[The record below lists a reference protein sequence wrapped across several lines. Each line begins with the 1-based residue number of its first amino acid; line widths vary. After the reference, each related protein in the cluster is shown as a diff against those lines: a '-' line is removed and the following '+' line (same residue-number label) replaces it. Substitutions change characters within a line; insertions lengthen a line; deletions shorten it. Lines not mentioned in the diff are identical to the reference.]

1 MLRVVVRSHLAGAV
15 AALAEDLA
23 RPPALASALARVRH
37 VEWVVTPSLGTR
49 RWVVREAS
57 RRLGAAAGR
66 TDGVVANWRHTFP
79 AAVLD
84 TVLTADLARRL
95 GPATPD
101 PWRLPA
107 SGLLLH
113 EWAQSH
119 PDDPVVAPLL
129 VGGRPTLGR
138 ARHLADLFDRYA
150 LWRPEMVLE
159 WSAGQPGGAAEGPGG
174 ETLLA
179 QGALWRAFR
188 RHLDVPSPPERWDE
202 AWAHLD
208 EVVDHL
214 PSSSRVSVVGLTT
227 FPGGLRFVE
236 ALERLATRL
245 DVGVYLA
252 EDLATPGSE
261 GPATEL
267 RRFWGGV
274 AASRAPVVAHLRA
287 SADELD
293 EEPPRVTA
301 PATLL
306 DSLQHALR
314 HDEMVVPAS
323 GAHDAS
329 VLEHR
334 CVGLA
339 RQAEVLRDAIVHDL
353 AAHPE
358 WEESD
363 LLVVCPDVE
372 RAAPALRA
380 AFGPPRRRPGE
391 PGLAYRVV
399 DPAVDGDG
407 LYRRAVRHLLVLL
420 RGRVT
425 RSDLLAFLAEPAVA
439 RRTGLVDGDLE
450 RLAEWSQRAGVR
462 WGLSAAHRERF
473 GVTQPGDRHT
483 WRRGL
488 DRLALG
494 AMVDETGL
502 RSVAGAVPV
511 EVAAGEFV
519 LLAAI
524 TRVVELLDVATS
536 DLAARPLVAWAT
548 WFVRLLDGLV
558 EVPASEEGD
567 ALALRRALA
576 EMGTLGPA
584 SSVVVAFE
592 DYVALVLDA
601 LRAAG
606 SPGPVLTGGITVTS
620 PDTLRGVP
628 FRAVYVLGL
637 DAGAF
642 EAPDWERDDLR
653 RLDPRPGDVRPD
665 DDARRRLAE
674 VVLAAGERLTIL
686 RDDRDATTGQPV
698 PEGVAYSELRDACAA
713 LVGDR
718 FERDQAVAHPRH
730 GFDVASLD
738 PEEERYAA
746 WRERGVLGAGRA
758 FATSARDL
766 EVATALA
773 AADSSLGSEAEEAR
787 FALAPSDVASPVEV
801 SLSDLEAVLTRP
813 VDVHVDRAFA
823 PRLGRVVDEVED
835 DLAVEWVPRALRRH
849 VAALW
854 DVARER
860 PEWLEEALDALV
872 AGGDLPDGDRDERE
886 ALRAELVALADL
898 DREWRHG
905 PTRRVDVS
913 RPPSADLPT
922 LIDEVEVVE
931 DAAGLAVVSV
941 ESSLVRRTR
950 LIGPWLRAVAVRAV
964 TEEPLSLRV
973 AGRRK
978 GGPGAAIAVL
988 ERTVEGTPDEARATL
1003 DEIRRIFVDNLTTP
1017 WPIEWEWESTPLQ
1030 PTALPSEDEWR
1041 GHSRRGVVGFLAEPR
1056 WDLRFA
1062 HLGALDLSTT
1072 LAHWTDGRARLA
1084 ALLDR
1089 HVSLDV
1095 LLAEIAPAPRR
1106 RR

>member
-1 MLRVVVRSHLAGAV
+1 MLRVVLRSHLAGAV

-23 RPPALASALARVRH
+23 RPPAAESALARVRH

-57 RRLGAAAGR
+57 RRLGAATGR

-84 TVLTADLARRL
+84 TVLAADLARRL
-95 GPATPD
+95 GPAASD

-119 PDDPVVAPLL
+119 PDDPAIEPLL

-150 LWRPEMVLE
+150 LWRPEMVLD
-159 WSAGQPGGAAEGPGG
+159 WSAGRPGGTAAGPGG
-174 ETLLA
+174 EALRA

-188 RHLDVPSPPERWDE
+188 DHLGVPSPAERWDD

-208 EVVDHL
+208 EVVDRL

-236 ALERLATRL
+236 ALARLATRL

-252 EDLATPGSE
+252 EDLAVTGPE
-261 GPATEL
+261 GPATDL

-274 AASRAPVVAHLRA
+274 GASRAPVVAHLCASADVLDEESPRA
-287 SADELD
+287 SA
-293 EEPPRVTA
+293 PT
-301 PATLL
+301 TLL
-306 DSLQHALR
+306 DALQHALR
-314 HDEMVVPAS
+314 RDEMVAPSS
-323 GAHDAS
+323 GRHDAS

-358 WEESD
+358 WDESD

-399 DPAVDGDG
+399 DPAVGGDG

-425 RSDLLAFLAEPAVA
+425 RSDLHAFLAEPAVA

-536 DLAARPLVAWAT
+536 DLAARPLAAWAT
-548 WFVRLLDGLV
+548 WFARLLDGLV

-567 ALALRRALA
+567 ALALRRALD

-606 SPGPVLTGGITVTS
+606 GPGPVLTGGITVTS

-698 PEGVAYSELRDACAA
+698 PEGVAYSELRDACVA

-718 FERDQAVAHPRH
+718 FERDHAVAHPRH

-738 PEEERYAA
+738 PEEGRYAA

-773 AADSSLGSEAEEAR
+773 SGGSDVPVPSRVEEAR
-787 FALAPSDVASPVEV
+787 FVLAPTDVAVPEEVGLDDLVAFVRSPVR
-801 SLSDLEAVLTRP
+801 A
-813 VDVHVDRAFA
+813 HVVGAFA
-823 PRLGRVVDEVED
+823 PRLERRVDESED
-835 DLAVEWVPRALRRH
+835 DLAVEWGNGALRE
-849 VAALW
+849 ALPTLW
-854 DVARER
+854 EVVRER
-860 PEWLEEALDALV
+860 PERLEPGLDALV
-872 AGGDLPDGDRDERE
+872 AGGDLPEGDASERAAVCDEVR
-886 ALRAELVALADL
+886 ALVGW
-898 DREWRHG
+898 DREWRRG
-905 PTRRVDVS
+905 GARRLPVR
-913 RPPSADLPT
+913 RPGRAGRPALVG
-922 LIDEVEVVE
+922 EVEVVA
-931 DAAGLAVVSV
+931 DGARLGVVSV
-941 ESSLVRRTR
+941 APF
-950 LIGPWLRAVAVRAV
+950 LIRYDGLLGTA
-964 TEEPLSLRV
+964 L
-973 AGRRK
+973 
-978 GGPGAAIAVL
+978 AAIAARTATEGALVVRVARRVRGARPGVVAVI
-988 ERTVEGTPDEARATL
+988 EREVAGTAASAAGTL
-1003 DEIRRIFVDNLTTP
+1003 DEIVDLYVENLATP
-1017 WPIEWEWESTPLQ
+1017 WPVEWRWAKGSTP
-1030 PTALPSEDEWR
+1030 PSEADWTGR
-1041 GHSRRGVVGFLAEPR
+1041 PLSGPALFLADPAWEM
-1056 WDLRFA
+1056 RFG
-1062 HLGALDLSTT
+1062 HLSAVDVAT
-1072 LAHWTDGRARLA
+1072 LAHWADGAARLGSLIERHVPLTAMLDEAGRAG
-1084 ALLDR
+1084 DGG
-1089 HVSLDV
+1089 DDD
-1095 LLAEIAPAPRR
+1095 
-1106 RR
+1106 